1 MKKIYYIEKCLYI
14 ILFLS
19 SLLGLYLF
27 ILTPFKQSGPSILVL
42 IISLLILISLTII
55 KFLFINMN
63 YNNNNIVNKKR
74 NKKIYKF
81 FFNLLIFISF
91 FQLIIY
97 FLCAARYNFNNK
109 NLWKDKYLYKYDKF
123 FFGWLFEGGQL
134 ALTLDKSKYFNPNTM
149 IHKIIASLLQI
160 CYFCYYL
167 IPYVFIYIINI
178 GKLIYF
184 SNKYNIFNEYKIRKL
199 KIKKTKYEF
208 IYLVNIY
215 ILTYSQ
221 VIFINILM
229 PSISPRLFLKDE
241 YKNDL
246 KFLGLANFINKTFQ
260 DNKSANSF
268 PSGHVAETFCVA
280 LSFFGLKKKKVGF
293 FLLIMSIL
301 IMISTLFLRYHYL
314 VDVIMGIIVSFVS
327 FFIVNYMAKK
337 DNMYEKIIEFYIEN
351 ANLFIN
357 KILDENEL
365 TSISV

>member
-1 MKKIYYIEKCLYI
+1 MKKFYYIEKCLYI
-14 ILFLS
+14 IFFLS

-27 ILTPFKQSGPSILVL
+27 IISPFKQSGSSILTL
-42 IISLLILISLTII
+42 IISLLILISLII
-55 KFLFINMN
+55 MKILFINMN
-63 YNNNNIVNKKR
+63 NNNNIDNKKR
-74 NKKIYKF
+74 NKKLFKI

-97 FLCAARYNFNNK
+97 FLCSARYNYYHD
-109 NLWKDKYLYKYDKF
+109 NLWKDKYLYKYDKL
-123 FFGWLFEGGQL
+123 FFGWLFKEGQL
-134 ALTLDKSKYFNPNTM
+134 SLTLDNSKNFNPNTM

-167 IPYVFIYIINI
+167 IPYVFIYIINL
-178 GKLIYF
+178 GKFIYYTY
-184 SNKYNIFNEYKIRKL
+184 KYNIFNEYRIRKL
-199 KIKKTKYEF
+199 KIKKIKYEF

-229 PSISPRLFLKDE
+229 PSISPRLYLKDE
-241 YKNDL
+241 YKNSL
-246 KFLGLANFINKTFQ
+246 KFLGLADFINKTFQ

-280 LSFFGLKKKKVGF
+280 LGIFGLKKKKVGI

-301 IMISTLFLRYHYL
+301 IMISTLFLRYHYF
-314 VDVIMGIIVSFVS
+314 VDVIMGIIVSIIS
-327 FFIVNYMAKK
+327 FLIVNYVAKK
-337 DNMYEKIIEFYIEN
+337 DNINEKINEIDIEN

-365 TSISV
+365 SNISV